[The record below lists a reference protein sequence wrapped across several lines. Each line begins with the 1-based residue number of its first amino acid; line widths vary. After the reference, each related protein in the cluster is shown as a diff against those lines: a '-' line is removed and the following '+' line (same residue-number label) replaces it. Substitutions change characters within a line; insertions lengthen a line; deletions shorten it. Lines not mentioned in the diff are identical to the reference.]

1 MRVSRQ
7 QLPIPACPPVPSE
20 LLKTRACCSSTA
32 FCCFERLHE
41 TPQLPRLGFY
51 CWWKPFHVSQK
62 EQPGLSLAPGLL
74 ARSAWPCVYYD
85 ISQSRGEISV
95 GGCLGDSAVGL
106 CCLCLLCHGMVGL
119 PQSHGPLVVFLAK
132 SKDGI
137 TFLALNDYLASFL
150 YH

>member
-1 MRVSRQ
+1 MKAFSRQ
-7 QLPIPACPPVPSE
+7 SE
-20 LLKTRACCSSTA
+20 GAA
-32 FCCFERLHE
+32 RL
-41 TPQLPRLGFY
+41 
-51 CWWKPFHVSQK
+51 VS
-62 EQPGLSLAPGLL
+62 GSWA